1 MFIYAE
7 NSTNGQRLYILSHQ
21 KFVKT
26 VQESNSKN
34 FWMMCKIFLKFVL
47 FKKFDFDPDPE

>member
-7 NSTNGQRLYILSHQ
+7 NSTNGQRSYIVSHQ

-26 VQESNSKN
+26 VQQSNSKN
-34 FWMMCKIFLKFVL
+34 F
-47 FKKFDFDPDPE
+47 